1 MKSVITSA
9 AALAIALGGFAQ
21 ETADTTKSAPKG
33 FVFTDVITIPS
44 TSVKDQNKSG
54 TCWSFSGTGFIEDYV
69 RKTKGDSLDLSE
81 MYTVR
86 QCYLDKA
93 RRHVLLQGHGNV
105 GEGGSIVDVAYVMS
119 NYGAIPEEAYKGLN
133 YGEAKHDHSELARAI
148 RAYMGAITAGRKT
161 TTAWEEGLTGILDAY
176 LGKVPETFE
185 YQGKTYTPKSF
196 AEYLGIN
203 EEEFIAFTS
212 FTHHP
217 YWKPF
222 ALEVC
227 DNWLWAPYQNVPLDV
242 MQQIIDNA
250 LENGY
255 TVNWAADVSEDN
267 GFKWKQGYAV
277 LPAKK
282 NEANLEGTELSR
294 WVKLS
299 DADREKEA
307 YNFTG
312 PDDLVEVNVTP
323 EERQRM
329 FENHETTDD
338 HGMVIV
344 GTATDQTGNKFY
356 KVKNSW
362 DTNHVYNGYFYVSVP
377 YLLGKTMSFM
387 VHKDALPKDVKK
399 NLNIK

>member
-1 MKSVITSA
+1 MKKILTSA
-9 AALAIALGGFAQ
+9 AALACVMGGFAQ
-21 ETADTTKSAPKG
+21 EAADSAKNEQKG

-54 TCWSFSGTGFIEDYV
+54 TCWSFAGTGFIEDAV
-69 RKTKGDSLDLSE
+69 RKFKGDSLDLSE
-81 MYTVR
+81 MFTVR

-93 RRHVLLQGHGNV
+93 RRNVRLQGKGNV
-105 GEGGSIVDVAYVMS
+105 SPGGSIVDVTYVME
-119 NYGAIPEEAYKGLN
+119 NYGAVPEEVYNGLN
-133 YGEAKHDHSELARAI
+133 YGETKHDHGELARAVE
-148 RAYMGAITAGRKT
+148 AYMGAITAGRKT
-161 TTAWEEGLTGILDAY
+161 TTAWEKGLEGILDAY
-176 LGKVPETFE
+176 LGEVPETFE
-185 YQGKTYTPKSF
+185 YQGKTYTPKSY
-196 AEYLGIN
+196 AESLGLD
-203 EEEFIAFTS
+203 FGDFVALTS

-227 DNWLWAPYQNVPLDV
+227 DNWLWAPYYNVPMDV
-242 MQQIIDNA
+242 MKQIVDNA

-255 TVNWAADVSEDN
+255 TINWAADVSEK
-267 GFKWKQGYAV
+267 GFKWTDGYAI

-282 NEANLEGTELSR
+282 TEADLSGTELSR
-294 WVKLS
+294 WVSLS

-312 PDDLVEVNVTP
+312 PANLVEVNVTP

-329 FENHETTDD
+329 FDNHETTDD

-344 GTATDQTGNKFY
+344 GTAVDQAGNKYY

-362 DTNHVYNGYFYVSVP
+362 DTNQVYNGYFYVSEP
-377 YLLGKTMSFM
+377 YFLAKTMSFM
-387 VHKDALPKDVKK
+387 VHKNALPMDVKK
-399 NLNIK
+399 QLGLK

>member
-1 MKSVITSA
+1 MKKILTSA
-9 AALAIALGGFAQ
+9 AALACALSGFAQ
-21 ETADTTKSAPKG
+21 EAADSAKTEPKG

-54 TCWSFSGTGFIEDYV
+54 TCWSFAGTGFIEDAV
-69 RKTKGDSLDLSE
+69 RKFKGDSLDLSE

-93 RRHVLLQGHGNV
+93 RRDVRLQGKGNV
-105 GEGGSIVDVAYVMS
+105 SQGGSIVDVAYVME
-119 NYGAIPEEAYKGLN
+119 NYGAIPEEVYNGLN
-133 YGEAKHDHSELARAI
+133 YGEEKHDHSELSRAI
-148 RAYMGAITAGRKT
+148 EAYMGAITAGKQT
-161 TTAWEEGLTGILDAY
+161 TTAWEKGLDGILDAY
-176 LGKVPETFE
+176 LGEVPETFE

-196 AEYLGIN
+196 AESLGLD
-203 EEEFIAFTS
+203 FGDFVPLTS

-217 YWKPF
+217 YWKQF

-227 DNWLWAPYQNVPLDV
+227 DNWLWAPYYNVPMDV
-242 MQQIIDNA
+242 MKQIVDNA

-255 TVNWAADVSEDN
+255 TVNWAADVSEK
-267 GFKWKQGYAV
+267 GFKWNDGYAV
-277 LPAKK
+277 LPARKT
-282 NEANLEGTELSR
+282 EADLDGTELSR
-294 WVKLS
+294 WVSLS

-312 PDDLVEVNVTP
+312 PADLVEVKVTP

-329 FENHETTDD
+329 FDNHETTDD

-344 GTATDQTGNKFY
+344 GTAVDQAGNKYY

-362 DTNHVYNGYFYVSVP
+362 DTNQVYNGYFYVSEP
-377 YLLGKTMSFM
+377 YFLAKTLSFM
-387 VHKDALPKDVKK
+387 VHKNAIPKEVKK
-399 NLNIK
+399 QLNLK